1 MPTDAVCNEQ
11 HRPINEGTQPRAVQ
25 TYLRAGHDSSPGR
38 QDCATTTKT
47 ILVFIGAV
55 QMLSGE
61 SLPVHS
67 AATSALP
74 EVEDSEADYVDKVPA
89 LNTMIT
95 ILDKQEEEDK
105 DFERF
110 KPYLPELG
118 EKAPRS
124 IVPVAKAASHRAA
137 RGGRVEQLQLMNVGM
152 AEEERRLKEER
163 RNLLRDLRRRRYLL
177 QEGQRALGVNLSTT
191 NISKAPPRPLPASAG
206 QAYKA
211 PPSALRLSPGSL
223 GGPVN
228 GLLFPGMDSAE
239 PSPEPELC
247 FPRPPPAE
255 PAPAAAKPPRA
266 KPPASQARP
275 AKTAPSVAPRAQE
288 EADRLRRAA
297 EQAERLER
305 LKERRMQKEKAK
317 AVEAVRAGKGAT
329 WGPLGQHLGKS
340 L

>member
-1 MPTDAVCNEQ
+1 M
-11 HRPINEGTQPRAVQ
+11 
-25 TYLRAGHDSSPGR
+25 
-38 QDCATTTKT
+38 
-47 ILVFIGAV
+47 
-55 QMLSGE
+55 
-61 SLPVHS
+61 
-67 AATSALP
+67 
-74 EVEDSEADYVDKVPA
+74 
-89 LNTMIT
+89 
-95 ILDKQEEEDK
+95 
-105 DFERF
+105 
-110 KPYLPELG
+110 
-118 EKAPRS
+118 
-124 IVPVAKAASHRAA
+124 
-137 RGGRVEQLQLMNVGM
+137 
-152 AEEERRLKEER
+152 
-163 RNLLRDLRRRRYLL
+163 
-177 QEGQRALGVNLSTT
+177 
-191 NISKAPPRPLPASAG
+191 
-206 QAYKA
+206 
-211 PPSALRLSPGSL
+211 
-223 GGPVN
+223 N

-266 KPPASQARP
+266 KPLGLTASLRLDEDEGSFSIEDLTGLPPPPEVLGAGSRQARP